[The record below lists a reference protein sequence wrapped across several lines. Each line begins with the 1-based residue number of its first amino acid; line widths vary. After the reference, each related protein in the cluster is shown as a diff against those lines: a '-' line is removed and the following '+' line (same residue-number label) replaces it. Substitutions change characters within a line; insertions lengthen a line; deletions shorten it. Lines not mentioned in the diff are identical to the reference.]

1 MDLVLDMFPDLD
13 KATGGSCSTCAKK
26 LCEVTSCFEYDHL
39 QVRNRQGD
47 EVACFTD
54 KT

>member
-39 QVRNRQGD
+39 QVSNRQGD